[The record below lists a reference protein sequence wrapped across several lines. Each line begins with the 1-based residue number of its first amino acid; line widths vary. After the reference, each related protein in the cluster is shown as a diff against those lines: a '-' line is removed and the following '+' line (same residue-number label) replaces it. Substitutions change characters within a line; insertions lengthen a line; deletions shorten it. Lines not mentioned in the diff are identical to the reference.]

1 MIALDLRKVFR
12 QAPAHLRMLI
22 VMRAVA
28 IAALVAI
35 LYCLDRIAEVRLPVA
50 PLAALI
56 GLYALLDV
64 ATVLRLRY
72 SAPVGQLELL
82 AQLLCDVAI
91 LTTVLYFTGGASNPL
106 ALYYL
111 VLVLYSSMAL
121 PPRLVW
127 PLAGAS
133 VLSYIAL
140 HFFRLELPLAL
151 SRDMDRTLEHVT
163 QLLMYGF
170 VAVLIAWFGI
180 KLNTLQRAQHE
191 HLRAQAEKDARER
204 YLLGLA
210 ALSAGTAHELSTPL
224 STISVVVGELR
235 DSDSPPPDWKES
247 VDMLWS
253 QVQLCRRSLSAM
265 AGAAGVERLGEV
277 QSMPAG
283 ELLAE
288 AAARLR
294 SLRPEVPLKLSFHM
308 EDNLLLRS
316 DHTLPQALM
325 NFLNNA
331 ADASPDS
338 VELRAVQDRLNP
350 LRLVVEIRDRG
361 PGIADEL
368 RQRLGKGVV
377 SSKAPGSGHGT
388 GILIAQAAV
397 ERFGGNVAISA
408 RRSGGTCVR
417 IELPGYRMNKER
429 QDADADAR
437 RERIAG

>member
-1 MIALDLRKVFR
+1 
-12 QAPAHLRMLI
+12 
-22 VMRAVA
+22 
-28 IAALVAI
+28 
-35 LYCLDRIAEVRLPVA
+35 
-50 PLAALI
+50 
-56 GLYALLDV
+56 
-64 ATVLRLRY
+64 
-72 SAPVGQLELL
+72 
-82 AQLLCDVAI
+82 
-91 LTTVLYFTGGASNPL
+91 
-106 ALYYL
+106 
-111 VLVLYSSMAL
+111 
-121 PPRLVW
+121 
-127 PLAGAS
+127 
-133 VLSYIAL
+133 VLSYVGL
-140 HFFRLELPLAL
+140 HFFRLDLPLAL
-151 SRDMDRTLEHVT
+151 SRDMDRTLEHFT

-247 VDMLWS
+247 IDMLWT
-253 QVQLCRRSLSAM
+253 QIQLCRRSLSAM

-277 QSMPAG
+277 QSMPAA

-294 SLRPEVPLKLSFHM
+294 SMRPEVPLKVNFHM

-316 DHTLPQALM
+316 DYTLPQALM

-368 RQRLGKGVV
+368 RRRLGKGLV

-397 ERFGGNVAISA
+397 ERFGGSVAISG

-429 QDADADAR
+429 QDADA

>member
-1 MIALDLRKVFR
+1 MDLKSAFR

-22 VMRAVA
+22 VLRAVA

-35 LYCLDRIAEVRLPVA
+35 LYCFDCIVQVPLPLA

-56 GLYALLDV
+56 GLYAVLDV
-64 ATVLRLRY
+64 ATLLRLRY
-72 SAPVGQLELL
+72 SAPVGQRELF
-82 AQLLCDVAI
+82 AQLLGDVAI
-91 LTTVLYFTGGASNPL
+91 LTAVLYFTGGVSNPL

-111 VLVLYSSMAL
+111 VLVLYGSMAL

-133 VLSYIAL
+133 VLSCIAL
-140 HFFRLELPLAL
+140 HFFHRDLPLPL
-151 SRDMDRTLEHVT
+151 SSDMDRTLEHFT

-191 HLRAQAEKDARER
+191 HLRTQAEKDARER

-253 QVQLCRRSLSAM
+253 QIQLCRRSLSAM
-265 AGAAGVERLGEV
+265 ASAAGVERLGEV
-277 QSMPAG
+277 QSMPAT

-294 SLRPEVPLKLSFHM
+294 SLRPEVPLKLSFHI

-316 DHTLPQALM
+316 DRTLPQALM

-350 LRLVVEIRDRG
+350 VKLVIEVRDRG

-368 RQRLGKGVV
+368 RQRLGKGLV

-388 GILIAQAAV
+388 GILIAQAAI
-397 ERFGGNVAISA
+397 ERFGGSVALSG

-417 IELPGYRMNKER
+417 IELPGFRMNKER
-429 QDADADAR
+429 QDADAR